1 MENFRPN
8 DYSLAKLYITENKTL
23 KCETPGNL
31 NSRKYFQLNLNLI
44 IKIPKVTQVF
54 KAQEKHIEVLI
65 SAFIC
70 VYIFQILH
78 R

>member
-23 KCETPGNL
+23 KMRNTSNL
-31 NSRKYFQLNLNLI
+31 NSGKYFQFNLNII
-44 IKIPKVTQVF
+44 IKIPKVTHVF
-54 KAQEKHIEVLI
+54 KAQEKHIQVLI

-78 R
+78 C